1 MIVLKLIYTITGV
14 FLFTFL
20 ESLFSS
26 LLGINI
32 AFILFLF
39 LYKKVDWRVLFS
51 LMFIVCLIADVT
63 SHYMLGTN
71 FLVAMLALIFFSI
84 LSIFFSTEAGILS
97 WIVRMFAFF
106 VYYSLL
112 FVLPSFFLN
121 RTFAP
126 ITVDVLK
133 ISLFRSIISLVII
146 ILCEIVAGRFRK
158 EGDKSNI
165 KLG

>member
-51 LMFIVCLIADVT
+51 LMFVVCLIIDVT

-71 FLVAMLALIFFSI
+71 FLVAMLALIFFSV
-84 LSIFFSTEAGILS
+84 LSIFFSTEVGILS

>member
-1 MIVLKLIYTITGV
+1 
-14 FLFTFL
+14 
-20 ESLFSS
+20 
-26 LLGINI
+26 
-32 AFILFLF
+32 
-39 LYKKVDWRVLFS
+39 
-51 LMFIVCLIADVT
+51 
-63 SHYMLGTN
+63 MLGTN

>member
-26 LLGINI
+26 LLGINV

-71 FLVAMLALIFFSI
+71 FLTAMLALIFFSV